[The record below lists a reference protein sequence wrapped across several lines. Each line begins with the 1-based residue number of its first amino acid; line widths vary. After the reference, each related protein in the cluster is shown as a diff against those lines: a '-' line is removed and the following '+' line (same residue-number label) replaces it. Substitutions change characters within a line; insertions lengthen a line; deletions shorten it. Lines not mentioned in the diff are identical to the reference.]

1 MLDREEPQVYFL
13 LGNASSSQK
22 EEVYLKVT
30 LKATQTLQRE
40 NIYST
45 LIV

>member
-13 LGNASSSQK
+13 GNASSAQK

-40 NIYST
+40 NIYLDCVT
-45 LIV
+45 